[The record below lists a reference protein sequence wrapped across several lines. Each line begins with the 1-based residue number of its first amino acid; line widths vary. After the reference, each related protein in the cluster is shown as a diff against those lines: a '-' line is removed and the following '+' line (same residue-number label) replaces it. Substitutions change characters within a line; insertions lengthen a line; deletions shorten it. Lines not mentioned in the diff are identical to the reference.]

1 MTKYKLQRFINIL
14 RFDDIYP
21 VSKDED
27 IGIIFDYNIEPIWRD
42 EFEVYAKEMVEKDK
56 IKTFKELCAEFINY
70 MENKLLE
77 KHGINNKKIE
87 ELSKSEKIHDKKTL
101 EKIQKFKQNLIDKEL
116 KPYTTYV
123 LSYVM
128 KETID
133 QITEKDVRDFFELQG
148 GLSKKPHQKPFSTRT
163 NIQSSRKS
171 LKKSKRNIKS
181 LPTRLSR
188 TQKRSSIRKVQSLPS
203 RLKSEEQ
210 FSNYVNSITEIFI
223 KYLNTKKNTTNSFID
238 VIKNSIPN
246 FEEYLL
252 KKYFKSVN
260 STKKTKKTKN
270 ISNYSYNVV
279 PEKLSIYHK
288 IHKYYDFLPIF
299 IPKKSNKVNKANI
312 SKMYNK
318 PEDDLM
324 FFDLNIYDKFY
335 RNMLQKYFNKIKINR
350 RAKDLLKHYQL

>member
-1 MTKYKLQRFINIL
+1 MKIL
-14 RFDDIYP
+14 VLFL
-21 VSKDED
+21 
-27 IGIIFDYNIEPIWRD
+27 IIILNLYGD

-188 TQKRSSIRKVQSLPS
+188 TQK
-203 RLKSEEQ
+203 
-210 FSNYVNSITEIFI
+210 
-223 KYLNTKKNTTNSFID
+223 
-238 VIKNSIPN
+238 
-246 FEEYLL
+246 
-252 KKYFKSVN
+252 
-260 STKKTKKTKN
+260 
-270 ISNYSYNVV
+270 
-279 PEKLSIYHK
+279 
-288 IHKYYDFLPIF
+288 
-299 IPKKSNKVNKANI
+299 
-312 SKMYNK
+312 
-318 PEDDLM
+318 
-324 FFDLNIYDKFY
+324 
-335 RNMLQKYFNKIKINR
+335 
-350 RAKDLLKHYQL
+350 DLLLEKFNHCPLD